1 MCFVGLN
8 SDSQRDG
15 LEARLI
21 VDRDKASLLGI
32 DMASVRN
39 TLYAAYGTQQ
49 VSTIYAPEDSY
60 QVIMEL
66 ADQYRRDES
75 NLSKIQV
82 RSSTGTLVPL
92 SAFTKVDRAKGTMAI
107 NHQGQLPAV
116 TISFDLQPGK
126 SLSDATKAIKAAQQ
140 QIALPVS
147 IFGGYAGLAALFQ
160 KSQSTQLWLIVI
172 AIAVI
177 YVILGMLYESWIHP
191 VTILLGIPSAAVGA
205 LLALRITGLEL
216 SFIAMIGILL
226 LVGVVKKNAIMM
238 IDFALHAQRS
248 DGLPPAQAIRKACL
262 LRFRP
267 IMMTTMCAI
276 MGALP
281 LAFGLGAGAE
291 LRQPLGVA
299 IVGGLLFSQMITLFI
314 TPVLYLWFDRRS

>member
-1 MCFVGLN
+1 
-8 SDSQRDG
+8 
-15 LEARLI
+15 
-21 VDRDKASLLGI
+21 
-32 DMASVRN
+32 
-39 TLYAAYGTQQ
+39 
-49 VSTIYAPEDSY
+49 
-60 QVIMEL
+60 MEL
-66 ADQYRRDES
+66 ADQYRHDES

-82 RSSTGTLVPL
+82 RSATGTLVPL

-126 SLSDATKAIKAAQQ
+126 SLSDATEAIKAAQQ

-205 LLALRITGLEL
+205 LLALRITGLEI

-238 IDFALHAQRS
+238 IDFALNAQRS
-248 DGLPPAQAIRKACL
+248 DGLTPAQAIRKACL
-262 LRFRP
+262 
-267 IMMTTMCAI
+267 C
-276 MGALP
+276 
-281 LAFGLGAGAE
+281 GLKIK
-291 LRQPLGVA
+291 LVT
-299 IVGGLLFSQMITLFI
+299 SK
-314 TPVLYLWFDRRS
+314 